1 MTTTTSTASATAS
14 GVSFKTV
21 QAAAAAADNDKVN
34 NSMEDVSAG
43 GPATAARSNLNH
55 DKYQTLP
62 FNTKFTTSKVE
73 ALKAEKENNNVAFAS
88 DLPPPPPLPVS
99 MANLAVTTGTTGQP
113 RYCTCGYSYLR
124 LDNPSKSNNLHA
136 SFQVS

>member
-1 MTTTTSTASATAS
+1 MKLYSS
-14 GVSFKTV
+14 
-21 QAAAAAADNDKVN
+21 AAAADNDKVN
-34 NSMEDVSAG
+34 NSMEDVSG

-113 RYCTCGYSYLR
+113 RYCIYS
-124 LDNPSKSNNLHA
+124 
-136 SFQVS
+136 